1 MLVYENKNLQIFF
14 LTKKSS
20 ILYPSPILTKGYNL
34 SYLSSV
40 FLWQATYFLF
50 LSIPFMMLLGYEY
63 SSTKNNIFL
72 TH

>member
-40 FLWQATYFLF
+40 FLWQATHFLF
-50 LSIPFMMLLGYEY
+50 LSMASTNIRSTMLG
-63 SSTKNNIFL
+63 
-72 TH
+72 